1 MDSDDI
7 KRMIM
12 KQRQRTSEN
21 PRTIEAA
28 PNVGDVVVLIL
39 AILVVGYFF
48 VDILVGV
55 LL

>member
-1 MDSDDI
+1 MDRDDI
-7 KRMIM
+7 KRLIM
-12 KQRQRTSEN
+12 EQQRRASES

-28 PNVGDVVVLIL
+28 PNVGDVVVLI
-39 AILVVGYFF
+39 AVVLVVGYFL